1 MVTDLNVSSDNGTF
15 PNVGILINTE
25 CQSESHLE
33 NQIRVKYL
41 PQREVTEG
49 IGHTPLAL
57 H

>member
-25 CQSESHLE
+25 CQSEFHLE
-33 NQIRVKYL
+33 NQICVKYL
-41 PQREVTEG
+41 PQREMTEG